1 LEGIESTEKRRKKAE
16 DKGVIEERD
25 RDSLCEPVK
34 SIGPVLSHDFCIV
47 ITTASLYN
55 LLAIDKLKQ
64 IRGKE
69 KEEESRKCT
78 FG

>member
-16 DKGVIEERD
+16 DKGVSEERD

-34 SIGPVLSHDFCIV
+34 SIGPVLSHDFGIV
-47 ITTASLYN
+47 ITTASLHN
-55 LLAIDKLKQ
+55 PLAIDELKE

-69 KEEESRKCT
+69 KEESRKCT